1 MKQWKTVVLDY
12 TTKYNERLLT
22 GFGMLVFTNI
32 NYMEFQV
39 IYLALFLLFWIIDG
53 FDWFWMES
61 FLRNIQLML
70 KFLKAPF
77 LVLRFSYN
85 TLMTFLT
92 MLSVILLSMLMIL
105 NSVLSVIRHLICGKT
120 WIGFWTWIWSTRHLW
135 SRVKSYLL
143 ISMLGKL
150 SWFSLTVLITMVL
163 LMKWFYQCSCGKIIF

>member
-1 MKQWKTVVLDY
+1 MKQWKTVVLEY

-22 GFGMLVFTNI
+22 GFGRLVFTNL

-39 IYLALFLLFWIIDG
+39 RYLALFLLFWIVDS

-92 MLSVILLSMLMIL
+92 MLSVILLSVLMIL
-105 NSVLSVIRHLICGKT
+105 NSVLSVLRHLICDKT
-120 WIGFWTWIWSTRHLW
+120 WIGFWTWISSTRHCE
-135 SRVKSYLL
+135 V
-143 ISMLGKL
+143 G
-150 SWFSLTVLITMVL
+150 
-163 LMKWFYQCSCGKIIF
+163 